1 MSLVDLSSAMWN
13 GYVADTENE
22 ILDSLL
28 SRGGVMSVAELIM
41 LLFAALTFAGIIE
54 KIGVLDAIMEKLLSI
69 IHNRPVLIFFN
80 HLDHHIDRTSQL
92 QRLCVDYSER

>member
-1 MSLVDLSSAMWN
+1 MPVLAGGVAIASIEALLFQKMSLVDLSSAMWN
-13 GYVADTENE
+13 GYVADTGNE

-54 KIGVLDAIMEKLLSI
+54 KIEYWTQLWKNFFLLSI
-69 IHNRPVLIFFN
+69 IALF
-80 HLDHHIDRTSQL
+80 
-92 QRLCVDYSER
+92 

>member
-1 MSLVDLSSAMWN
+1 MPVLAGGVAIASIEALLFQKMSLVDLSSAMWN
-13 GYVADTENE
+13 GYVADTGNE

-54 KIGVLDAIMEKLLSI
+54 KIGVLDAIMEKLLSVSI
-69 IHNRPVLIFFN
+69 IALF
-80 HLDHHIDRTSQL
+80 
-92 QRLCVDYSER
+92 